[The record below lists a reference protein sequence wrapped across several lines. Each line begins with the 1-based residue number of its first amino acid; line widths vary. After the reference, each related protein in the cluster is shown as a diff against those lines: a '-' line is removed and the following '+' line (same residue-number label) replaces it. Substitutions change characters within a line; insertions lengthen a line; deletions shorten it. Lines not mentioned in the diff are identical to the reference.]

1 MKLKNLFLSLFLF
14 FSISVYSKDF
24 IIIQSTTSIANT
36 GLLDLLASE
45 FKNKT
50 GISIRPIAVGTG
62 NAIANAKRGDGDLLF
77 VHSKKDELEF
87 IEEGYGVQRY
97 EVMYN
102 KFILVGPKSDPL
114 KISQEEDIL
123 SALKKIYNSEYKFIS
138 RDDNSGTHKKEQE
151 LWSLANIKKFDSDK
165 YIKTGTSMANTL
177 NIASEIDAYTISDKG
192 TWLSFKNKNNLK
204 ILFEGGDELHNPY
217 GIIAVN
223 PEKFPHVE
231 YNKSQKFIE
240 WLIAGEGKDVINR
253 FKYNGEKLF
262 HTN

>member
-1 MKLKNLFLSLFLF
+1 MILKNLFLYLFLF
-14 FSISVYSKDF
+14 FSVSGYSKDF
-24 IIIQSTTSIANT
+24 IVIQSTTSIANT

-123 SALKKIYNSEYKFIS
+123 SALKKIYNSCVVGFKED
-138 RDDNSGTHKKEQE
+138 RDR
-151 LWSLANIKKFDSDK
+151 IP
-165 YIKTGTSMANTL
+165 
-177 NIASEIDAYTISDKG
+177 EIDILLEDNQ
-192 TWLSFKNKNNLK
+192 TWKKDNFEAKIYHIPGHTTGHIAFHFFK
-204 ILFEGGDELHNPY
+204 
-217 GIIAVN
+217 
-223 PEKFPHVE
+223 EK
-231 YNKSQKFIE
+231 KK
-240 WLIAGEGKDVINR
+240 
-253 FKYNGEKLF
+253 
-262 HTN
+262 

>member
-1 MKLKNLFLSLFLF
+1 MKLNNLFLTIFLF
-14 FSISVYSKDF
+14 FSVSVYSNDY
-24 IIIQSTTSIANT
+24 IVIQSTTSIANT

-45 FKNKT
+45 FKSKT
-50 GISIRPIAVGTG
+50 GIKVRPIAVGTG

-77 VHSKKDELEF
+77 VHSKKDELDF
-87 IEEGYGVQRY
+87 IKDGYGLQRY

-114 KISQEEDIL
+114 KLSSEDNVL
-123 SALKKIYNSEYKFIS
+123 SALKKIFNSEYKFIS

-151 LWSLANIKKFDSDK
+151 LWHLANIKKFNYNK

-177 NIASEIDAYTISDKG
+177 NIASELNAYTISDKG
-192 TWLSFKNKNNLK
+192 TWLSFRNKNNLK

-231 YNKSQKFIE
+231 YKKSQKFIE
-240 WLIAGEGKDVINR
+240 WLITGEGKDIIDK
-253 FKYNGEKLF
+253 FKYNGEQLF
-262 HTN
+262 YTD